1 MARSNNPKKFLT
13 AEEQE
18 KILAA
23 IARAENRT
31 SGEIRL
37 HVEGKCPTDAPL
49 DHAKE
54 LFSRLEM
61 DKTEQRNGVLIYLA
75 TASHRFAILG
85 DEGIDRVVPDDFW
98 GDVKDLMAARFQ
110 EGDFSGG
117 LVEGIARVGEKLDE
131 FFPWQTDD
139 VNELSDE
146 ISFGGEGGGSAEENP
161 PDPG

>member
-23 IARAENRT
+23 IAQAENRT

-37 HVEGKCPTDAPL
+37 HVEGKCPTDVPL

-139 VNELSDE
+139 VNELPDE
-146 ISFGGEGGGSAEENP
+146 ISFGGGGSAEENP